1 MDIPTANEFLLR
13 NSSTD
18 NEKMLIK
25 FAIIFVSLIN
35 LNTLAEGFNQNRNFL
50 DLDGYIYTAF
60 RSCTEYTAFQR
71 IVNFKRNERIISHD
85 WWNFLIKK
93 WILAKVWAI

>member
-1 MDIPTANEFLLR
+1 MTPNEIQELQ
-13 NSSTD
+13 
-18 NEKMLIK
+18 MLIK

-71 IVNFKRNERIISHD
+71 IVNFKRNERAEQ
-85 WWNFLIKK
+85 FETLR
-93 WILAKVWAI
+93 